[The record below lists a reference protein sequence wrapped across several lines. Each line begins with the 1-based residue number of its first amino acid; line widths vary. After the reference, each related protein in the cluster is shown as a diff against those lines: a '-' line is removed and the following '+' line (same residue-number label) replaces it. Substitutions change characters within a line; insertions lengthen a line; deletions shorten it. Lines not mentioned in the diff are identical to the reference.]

1 MTTRVLLSNATFLS
15 PKRVVD
21 YGISDAAQLVRK
33 FGLSGL
39 EILPRLL
46 LTAGEVRKR
55 MGFLPVP
62 VVGIHFPWSWQY
74 FKQTFRRNKQAT
86 AKENIKGFLAS
97 TSQPRGK
104 YGRPTK
110 LARELGV
117 EYICMHPQTFVDI
130 PVPCERLRKIEGLCF
145 ENDWPERDYEGICAA
160 DNFTV
165 WCGHSTGIVF
175 DTCHIG
181 RVREDAKDPLAAYEA
196 VKSKI
201 RVVHLSDY
209 SPTLG
214 EHLIPGHGELGWL
227 VDFLGWLKE
236 DGFSGPIVLEV
247 RHPGVDPRYA
257 IEQSLK
263 YLRRY
268 GF

>member
-1 MTTRVLLSNATFLS
+1 MAIRVLLSNATFLS

-74 FKQTFRRNKQAT
+74 FKQTFRPNKQAT

-97 TSQPRGK
+97 ISQPRGK

-110 LARELGV
+110 LARELGA
-117 EYICMHPQTFVDI
+117 EYICMHPQTFVDVC
-130 PVPCERLRKIEGLCF
+130 VPWERLRIEGLCF
-145 ENDWPERDYEGICAA
+145 ENDWPEEGYRGTYAA
-160 DNFTV
+160 NNFARC
-165 WCGHSTGIVF
+165 CGPSAGVVL
-175 DTCHIG
+175 DTCHLG
-181 RVREDAKDPLAAYEA
+181 RVSIDANNPLEAYRRVKDRL
-196 VKSKI
+196 

-214 EHLIPGHGELGWL
+214 EHLIPGHGELKWL
-227 VDFLGWLKE
+227 PDFLGWLKE
-236 DGFSGPIVLEV
+236 DGFSGPIVLEI
-247 RHPGVDPRYA
+247 RSERIDPRFA

-263 YLRRY
+263 FVRRY
-268 GF
+268 F